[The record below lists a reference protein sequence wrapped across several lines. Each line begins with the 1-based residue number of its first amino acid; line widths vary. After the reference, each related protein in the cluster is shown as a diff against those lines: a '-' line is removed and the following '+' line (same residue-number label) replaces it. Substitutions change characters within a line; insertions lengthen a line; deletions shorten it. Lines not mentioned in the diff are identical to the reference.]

1 MVIEVF
7 YVPGCPNH
15 QPAIDRLKD
24 VLRSATIDAPI
35 QEIAVMDEAMAS
47 QLKFPGSP
55 TIRIDGSDGE
65 SNHPESY
72 GLACRLYANG
82 TGVPSREIL
91 ERALRKQ
98 RRQKSENG
106 FNQLNSNHLA
116 HRQVRR

>member
-15 QPAIDRLKD
+15 QRAIDSLKD

-47 QLKFPGSP
+47 RLKFPGSP
-55 TIRIDGSDGE
+55 TIRIDGSDVE
-65 SNHPESY
+65 SNHRESY
-72 GLACRLYANG
+72 GLACRLYSNG

-91 ERALRKQ
+91 ERALAQAKEE
-98 RRQKSENG
+98 KI
-106 FNQLNSNHLA
+106 
-116 HRQVRR
+116 